1 MDTSEG
7 QLRGI
12 LAAATVRLADA
23 GVDSPRNDAEVL
35 AAHVL
40 DVRRGALLLASM
52 EAEQVRRYEEL
63 VDERASRVP
72 LQHLTGVAGF
82 RHLDLAVGPGVF
94 VPRPETELLAG
105 WGLSTLTDTPGTSG
119 SPVVVDLCAGSGAI
133 ALSIANE
140 FPQATVYAVERSEY
154 AVAWARRNADTRAAA
169 GDTPITLVHADATGP
184 RTLAELDG
192 TVDLVVT
199 NPPYVPDGAIVARE
213 VAEHDPGEALWG
225 GPDGLDVVRAL
236 VRRAA
241 RLLKPGG
248 HLGIEHADSQGTA
261 VPQVLRQAGGWTGI
275 EDHVDLG
282 GRDRFTTAQ
291 RATMLP

>member
-1 MDTSEG
+1 VDTSEG

-105 WGLSTLTDTPGTSG
+105 WGLSTLTGTPG

-199 NPPYVPDGAIVARE
+199 NPPYVPDGATVARE

-275 EDHVDLG
+275 ADHVDLG

>member
-1 MDTSEG
+1 VTAEPLAHD
-7 QLRGI
+7 LRRL
-12 LAAATVRLADA
+12 LAAATAQLADA
-23 GVDSPRNDAEVL
+23 GVDSPRNDAEIL

-52 EAEQVRRYEEL
+52 EVEQVSRFEDL
-63 VDERASRVP
+63 VDQRASRVP

-105 WGLSTLTDTPGTSG
+105 WGLSTLTGT
-119 SPVVVDLCAGSGAI
+119 PVVVDLCAGSGAL

-154 AVAWARRNADTRAAA
+154 AVAWARRNVDTRAAA
-169 GDTPITLVHADATGP
+169 GDTPVTLVHADATDP

-199 NPPYVPDGAIVARE
+199 NPPYVPDGATVARE

-248 HLGIEHADSQGTA
+248 HLGIEHADSQGSA

-275 EDHVDLG
+275 ADHVDLG
-282 GRDRFTTAQ
+282 GRDRFTTAR